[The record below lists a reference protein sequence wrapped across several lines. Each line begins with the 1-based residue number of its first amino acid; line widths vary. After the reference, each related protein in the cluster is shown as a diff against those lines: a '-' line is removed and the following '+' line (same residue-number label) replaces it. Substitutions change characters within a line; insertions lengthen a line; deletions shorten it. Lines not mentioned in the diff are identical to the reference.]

1 MMSSVAASNPG
12 RSSPVIPF
20 IGRRR
25 ELRHLVAAL
34 RRRESRL
41 IFGPAGAGKTRLI
54 QEALARAGEPHVWL
68 SGAQVLHELLAD
80 LAAQLAVRL
89 ARYPDLSRAP
99 SISLKGAVLAS
110 LEAAPRPLVLEDV
123 AEVEPRTYR
132 FLREIYYLAGAC
144 LIVTATSPESL
155 GHLRKLLWDPRQ
167 QLALGPLSGAEARRL
182 FEEAAR
188 RFGLESLDLDDFRPK
203 VLAAAQGNPGHII
216 AMCRLA
222 ERAEY
227 HSGRRVKFLPLRI
240 DALCSMV

>member
-1 MMSSVAASNPG
+1 MVTPLTGSDAG
-12 RSSPVIPF
+12 RSSTLIPF

-54 QEALARAGEPHVWL
+54 QEALARTGEPHVWL
-68 SGAQVLHELLAD
+68 SGAQVLHDLLAD
-80 LAAQLAVRL
+80 LAAQLALRL
-89 ARYPDLSRAP
+89 ARYPDLGRAP
-99 SISLKGAVLAS
+99 SISLKGAILAS
-110 LEAAPRPLVLEDV
+110 LEAAPRPVILEDV
-123 AEVEPRTYR
+123 SEVEPRTYR
-132 FLREIYYLAGAC
+132 FLREIYYLAGCC

-167 QLALGPLSGAEARRL
+167 HVALGPLSGAEARRL

-203 VLAAAQGNPGHII
+203 VLAAAQGNPGRIL

-222 ERAEY
+222 KRAEY
-227 HSGRRVKFLPLRI
+227 HDGRRVKFLPLRI